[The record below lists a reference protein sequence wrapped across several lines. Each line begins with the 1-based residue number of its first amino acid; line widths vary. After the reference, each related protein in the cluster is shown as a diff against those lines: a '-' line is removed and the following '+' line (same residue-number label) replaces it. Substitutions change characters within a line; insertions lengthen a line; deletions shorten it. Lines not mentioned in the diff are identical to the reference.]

1 MNEGVIQERVRCS
14 NLTQDIELFIA
25 IAEIA
30 GVFVGFGALISLT
43 RKNAIDFPQLGRL
56 RGVVS
61 IALVVIVAALIPVGI
76 SRYGVTGHVL
86 WLTCS
91 IIFLFLVWTQ
101 IFVSLRK
108 SEYRELLTKQTLD
121 SPITSM
127 FFWILLE
134 APIHISLIL
143 AIIGI
148 YPDLEPAFYTTA
160 LLFHLFEAA
169 FLLVQIVNYQ
179 MSGSTNQKDHKE
191 PHVLVH

>member
-1 MNEGVIQERVRCS
+1 MF
-14 NLTQDIELFIA
+14 QDIELFIA

-43 RKNAIDFPQLGRL
+43 RKNTIDFAQLGRL

-61 IALVVIVAALIPVGI
+61 VGLVVIVAALIPVGI
-76 SRYGVTGHVL
+76 SLYGVTGHDL
-86 WLTCS
+86 WLVCS
-91 IIFLFLVWTQ
+91 IIFLFLVWAQ
-101 IFVSLRK
+101 IVLSLRK
-108 SEYRELLTKQTLD
+108 SEYRQLLTKQTLD
-121 SPITSM
+121 SPLVSM

-134 APIHISLIL
+134 APIHISLVL

-160 LLFHLFEAA
+160 LLFHLFEAT

-179 MSGSTNQKDHKE
+179 MKPSNNPQDQEES
-191 PHVLVH
+191 HVIVH

>member
-1 MNEGVIQERVRCS
+1 M
-14 NLTQDIELFIA
+14 TQDVELFIA

-61 IALVVIVAALIPVGI
+61 VGLVVIVAALIPVGI
-76 SRYGVTGHVL
+76 SRYGITGHDL
-86 WLTCS
+86 WLVCS
-91 IIFLFLVWTQ
+91 ITFLFLVWAQ
-101 IFVSLRK
+101 ILWGLRK

-121 SPITSM
+121 SPIVSI

-134 APIHISLIL
+134 APIHVSLVL
-143 AIIGI
+143 AVIGI

-160 LLFHLFEAA
+160 LLFHLFEAT

-179 MSGSTNQKDHKE
+179 MKPSTNHQE
-191 PHVLVH
+191 QEESHVLVH

>member
-1 MNEGVIQERVRCS
+1 M
-14 NLTQDIELFIA
+14 TQDVEFFIA

-61 IALVVIVAALIPVGI
+61 VGLVVMVAALIPVGI
-76 SRYGVTGHVL
+76 SRYGITGHDL
-86 WLTCS
+86 WLVCS
-91 IIFLFLVWTQ
+91 IIFLFLVWAQ
-101 IFVSLRK
+101 ILWGLRK

-121 SPITSM
+121 SPIVSM

-134 APIHISLIL
+134 APIHISLVL

-160 LLFHLFEAA
+160 LLFHLFEAT

-179 MSGSTNQKDHKE
+179 MRPSTNPPDREESHII
-191 PHVLVH
+191 VH

>member
-1 MNEGVIQERVRCS
+1 M
-14 NLTQDIELFIA
+14 TQDVEFFIA

-61 IALVVIVAALIPVGI
+61 VGLVVIAAALIPVGI
-76 SRYGVTGHVL
+76 SRYGITGHDF
-86 WLTCS
+86 WLVCS
-91 IIFLFLVWTQ
+91 IIFLFLVWAQ
-101 IFVSLRK
+101 ILLSLRK
-108 SEYRELLTKQTLD
+108 SEYRELLTKQTRV
-121 SPITSM
+121 SPLMSM
-127 FFWILLE
+127 FFWMLLE
-134 APIHISLIL
+134 APIHVSLVL

-160 LLFHLFEAA
+160 LLFHLFEAT

-179 MSGSTNQKDHKE
+179 MRSSNNPQDQE
-191 PHVLVH
+191 ESQVLVH

>member
-1 MNEGVIQERVRCS
+1 MNI
-14 NLTQDIELFIA
+14 TQDIELFIA

-61 IALVVIVAALIPVGI
+61 IGLVVIVAALIPVGI
-76 SRYGVTGHVL
+76 SRYHITAHEL
-86 WLTCS
+86 WLVSS
-91 IIFLFLVWTQ
+91 IIFLTLVWVQ
-101 IFVSLRK
+101 MIWGLRK
-108 SEYRELLTKQTLD
+108 SEYREMLTKQIHDT
-121 SPITSM
+121 PIIGM

-143 AIIGI
+143 TIIGI
-148 YPDLEPAFYTTA
+148 YPDLKPAFYATA
-160 LLFHLFEAA
+160 LIFHLFEAT

-179 MSGSTNQKDHKE
+179 MKPSTNPHDKEE
-191 PHVLVH
+191 PHMIVH

>member
-1 MNEGVIQERVRCS
+1 MTR
-14 NLTQDIELFIA
+14 DIELFIA

-61 IALVVIVAALIPVGI
+61 VALVVIVAALIPVGI
-76 SRYGVTGHVL
+76 SRYGITGHDF
-86 WLTCS
+86 WLVCS
-91 IIFLFLVWTQ
+91 VIFLFLVWAQ
-101 IFVSLRK
+101 ILLSLSK
-108 SEYRELLTKQTLD
+108 SEYRELLTKQTRVNPLV
-121 SPITSM
+121 SM
-127 FFWILLE
+127 FFWLLLE
-134 APIHISLIL
+134 APIHVSLVL

-160 LLFHLFEAA
+160 LLFHLFEAT

-179 MSGSTNQKDHKE
+179 IRPNANSQDHE
-191 PHVLVH
+191 ESHVLVH

>member
-1 MNEGVIQERVRCS
+1 
-14 NLTQDIELFIA
+14 LFQDIELFIA

-43 RKNAIDFPQLGRL
+43 RKNTIDFAQLGRL

-61 IALVVIVAALIPVGI
+61 VGLVVIVAALIPVGI
-76 SRYGVTGHVL
+76 SLYGVTGHDL
-86 WLTCS
+86 WLVCS
-91 IIFLFLVWTQ
+91 IIFLFLVWAQ
-101 IFVSLRK
+101 IVLSLRK
-108 SEYRELLTKQTLD
+108 SEYRQLLTKQTLD
-121 SPITSM
+121 SPLVSM

-134 APIHISLIL
+134 APIHISLVL

-160 LLFHLFEAA
+160 LLFHLFEAT

-179 MSGSTNQKDHKE
+179 MRPGTNPPDQEESHII
-191 PHVLVH
+191 VH

>member
-1 MNEGVIQERVRCS
+1 V
-14 NLTQDIELFIA
+14 TQDVELFIA

-43 RKNAIDFPQLGRL
+43 RRNAIEFSQLGRL

-61 IALVVIVAALIPVGI
+61 IGLIVIVAALIPVGL
-76 SRYGVTGHVL
+76 SRYGVIGHDL
-86 WLTCS
+86 WFWCS
-91 IIFLFLVWTQ
+91 ILFLCLIWTSS
-101 IFVSLRK
+101 IVPLSK
-108 SEYRELLTKQTLD
+108 SEYRELLTKQMRD
-121 SPITSM
+121 SPLMSV

-134 APIHISLIL
+134 APIHVALVL
-143 AIIGI
+143 AVIGV

-169 FLLVQIVNYQ
+169 FILVQIVNYQ
-179 MSGSTNQKDHKE
+179 MRASVNPQDKEE

>member
-1 MNEGVIQERVRCS
+1 M
-14 NLTQDIELFIA
+14 TQDIELFIA

-61 IALVVIVAALIPVGI
+61 VGLVVIVAALIPVGI
-76 SRYGVTGHVL
+76 SRYGITGHDL
-86 WLTCS
+86 WLVCS
-91 IIFLFLVWTQ
+91 IIFLFLVWAQ
-101 IFVSLRK
+101 ILWGLRK

-121 SPITSM
+121 SPLVSV

-134 APIHISLIL
+134 APIHVSLVL

-148 YPDLEPAFYTTA
+148 YPDLEPALYTTA
-160 LLFHLFEAA
+160 LLFHLFEAT

-179 MSGSTNQKDHKE
+179 MRPSTNPQDQE
-191 PHVLVH
+191 ESRVIVH

>member
-1 MNEGVIQERVRCS
+1 LNI
-14 NLTQDIELFIA
+14 TQDIELFIA

-61 IALVVIVAALIPVGI
+61 VALVVIVAALIPVGI
-76 SRYGVTGHVL
+76 SRYGITGHNF
-86 WLTCS
+86 WLVCS
-91 IIFLFLVWTQ
+91 IIFLFLVWAQ
-101 IFVSLRK
+101 ILLSLSK
-108 SEYRELLTKQTLD
+108 SEYRKLLTKQTRV
-121 SPITSM
+121 SPLGSI
-127 FFWILLE
+127 FFWLLLE
-134 APIHISLIL
+134 APIHVSLVL

-160 LLFHLFEAA
+160 LLFHLFEAT

-179 MSGSTNQKDHKE
+179 MRPSTNPQEQEE

>member
-1 MNEGVIQERVRCS
+1 MTLDV
-14 NLTQDIELFIA
+14 ELFIA

-43 RKNAIDFPQLGRL
+43 RKNTIDFAQLGRL

-61 IALVVIVAALIPVGI
+61 VGLVVIVAALIPVGI
-76 SRYGVTGHVL
+76 SLYGVTGHNF
-86 WLTCS
+86 WLVCS
-91 IIFLFLVWTQ
+91 IIFLFLVWVQ
-101 IFVSLRK
+101 ILLSLRK
-108 SEYRELLTKQTLD
+108 TKYRELLTKQTFD

-127 FFWILLE
+127 FFWMLLE

-143 AIIGI
+143 VLIGI

-160 LLFHLFEAA
+160 LLFHLFEAT

-179 MSGSTNQKDHKE
+179 MRPSTHPQDQE
-191 PHVLVH
+191 ESHVLIH